1 MGIKRMSR
9 SAPPRQDRVQDRQR
23 RCAARGKD
31 NIGAKLQKARTP
43 GIRVVDIGQVERNGP
58 SQGGKDTRAVRSAR
72 LSVEGRGLTVANK
85 RPESHRESTA
95 TAPAPCRCLF
105 RGDRGGS
112 GARPTIDASS
122 PRPCPSP
129 FLPSAMERISC
140 VASSEPPPRRFSP
153 RPARK
158 SGMISCPG
166 LQCHVLDGLRCV
178 ARLCPV
184 GFLVPWCLTA
194 HAAAARSLDSS
205 GGSGS

>member
-1 MGIKRMSR
+1 
-9 SAPPRQDRVQDRQR
+9 VQDRQR

-105 RGDRGGS
+105 RGDRGGVWS
-112 GARPTIDASS
+112 TAHNRRFESS
-122 PRPCPSP
+122 SMSFSLSSIHPGTVR
-129 FLPSAMERISC
+129 C
-140 VASSEPPPRRFSP
+140 VAFSEPPPRRFSP
-153 RPARK
+153 GPARK

-166 LQCHVLDGLRCV
+166 LRCHVLDALRCV
-178 ARLCPV
+178 ARLCPL

-205 GGSGS
+205 GGSGG